1 MFNLK
6 QKKKEDLNNDSSGNE
21 NLSRQ
26 QEIEQEEKMRAVAK
40 EKAEKE
46 LKEEK
51 SKKNMKNGAI
61 GCAILVGLI
70 IIGSLFSS
78 GGDTT
83 TSTKEKKPAVS
94 WEEQDNSIA
103 AYIMAERFVKER
115 LKSPSTAKF
124 PGRSVTKNQI
134 IKGEDNQYIISSYVD
149 SQNSFGA
156 TIRTNFMVIVKQV
169 DKDNWRLVDI
179 EFFEN

>member
-6 QKKKEDLNNDSSGNE
+6 QKKKEDLKNDLGSKES
-21 NLSRQ
+21 LSRQ

-51 SKKNMKNGAI
+51 KKKDMKNGLI
-61 GCAILVGLI
+61 GCAVLIGIVILI
-70 IIGSLFSS
+70 AIFSS
-78 GGDTT
+78 GG
-83 TSTKEKKPAVS
+83 EKKPSVS
-94 WEEQDNSIA
+94 WEERDNSIG
-103 AYIMAERFVKER
+103 AYIMSERFVKEK

-124 PGRSVTKNQI
+124 PGVLNRDGHV
-134 IKGEDNQYIISSYVD
+134 IKGEDNQYIINSYVD

-156 TIRTNFMVIVKQV
+156 TVRTNFMVIIKQV
-169 DKDNWRLVDI
+169 DENNWRLIDI